1 MGGSIQLGK
10 LFGIPFKLHYSWFFI
25 FIFITVILSYAYYPE
40 VTDDSWSTAA
50 YWGLGVLTS
59 LLFFASVLIHELS
72 HSAVAIREGM
82 PVKSITLFFFGGVA
96 QITREATK
104 PTTEL
109 KMAIAGPLA
118 SIALAG
124 LYYGIF
130 WISSGF
136 NEYLAVVCWWLA
148 LINGV
153 LAVFNMIPG
162 FPLDGG
168 RVFRSIIWLVTGNYM
183 RATRIATMAG
193 RGVAYLFI
201 LGGIVLLFLP
211 QWLFNGIWFLFLG
224 FLLYSAATTSYRQ
237 AVLLDALKGFTAQDV
252 MTRDPP
258 LVPRNL
264 TIKELI
270 QRRFLPT
277 SSQFFLVVEGE
288 SVGGLLTLRRIKGI
302 PKEEWDII
310 TTGQAMTPVEK
321 LKAVPP
327 SDDALGVLQRMDEE
341 NLNEIAVAG
350 GGRFIGVVVREN
362 LIRFAQSLQGLRR

>member
-1 MGGSIQLGK
+1 MGRSIQLGK

-118 SIALAG
+118 SITLAG

-130 WISSGF
+130 WISNGF
-136 NEYLAVVCWWLA
+136 NVYLAELCRWLA

-211 QWLFNGIWFLFLG
+211 QWLFNGLWFLFLG
-224 FLLYSAATTSYRQ
+224 FLLYSAARTSYRQ

-258 LVPRNL
+258 LVPRDL
-264 TIKELI
+264 TIRELI

-321 LKAVPP
+321 LKAVRP

-341 NLNEIAVAG
+341 NLNEITVAG
-350 GGRFIGVVVREN
+350 GGRFIGVIVREN

>member
-1 MGGSIQLGK
+1 MGRSIQLGK

-118 SIALAG
+118 SITLAG

-136 NEYLAVVCWWLA
+136 NVYLAELCWWLA

-237 AVLLDALKGFTAQDV
+237 AVLLDALRGFTAQDV

-321 LKAVPP
+321 LKAVRP

>member
-1 MGGSIQLGK
+1 MGRSIQLGK
-10 LFGIPFKLHYSWFFI
+10 LFGIPFKLHYSWFLI

-40 VTDDSWSTAA
+40 VTDYSWSTAA

-59 LLFFASVLIHELS
+59 LLFFASVVIHELS
-72 HSAVAIREGM
+72 HSAVAIRGGM

-96 QITREATK
+96 QITKEATK
-104 PTTEL
+104 PITEL

-168 RVFRSIIWLVTGNYM
+168 RVFRSIVWLVTGNYM
-183 RATRIATMAG
+183 RATRIATLAG
-193 RGVAYLFI
+193 RGVAYSFI

-211 QWLFNGIWFLFLG
+211 QWLFNGLWFLFLG

-264 TIKELI
+264 TIRELI

-302 PKEEWDII
+302 PREEWDII

-321 LKAVPP
+321 LKVVRP

-350 GGRFIGVVVREN
+350 GGRVIGVVVREN

>member
-1 MGGSIQLGK
+1 MGRSIQLGK
-10 LFGIPFKLHYSWFFI
+10 LFGIPFKLHYSWFLI

-40 VTDDSWSTAA
+40 VTDDSWSTTA

-59 LLFFASVLIHELS
+59 ILFFASVLIHELS
-72 HSAVAIREGM
+72 HSAVAIRGGM

-168 RVFRSIIWLVTGNYM
+168 RVFRSIVWLVTGNYM

-193 RGVAYLFI
+193 RGVAYSFI

-211 QWLFNGIWFLFLG
+211 QWLFNGLWFLFLG

-237 AVLLDALKGFTAQDV
+237 AVLLDALRGFTAQDV

-264 TIKELI
+264 TIRELI

-302 PKEEWDII
+302 PREEWDII

-321 LKAVPP
+321 LKVVRP

-350 GGRFIGVVVREN
+350 GGRVIGVVVREN

>member
-1 MGGSIQLGK
+1 MGRSIQLGK
-10 LFGIPFKLHYSWFFI
+10 LFGIPFKLHYSWFLI

-59 LLFFASVLIHELS
+59 LLFFASVVIHELS
-72 HSAVAIREGM
+72 HSAVAIRGGM

-104 PTTEL
+104 PITEL

-168 RVFRSIIWLVTGNYM
+168 RVFRSIVWLVTGNYM

-211 QWLFNGIWFLFLG
+211 QWLFNGLWFLFLG
-224 FLLYSAATTSYRQ
+224 FLLHSAATTSYRQ
-237 AVLLDALKGFTAQDV
+237 AVLLDALRGFTAQDV
-252 MTRDPP
+252 MTKDPP

-264 TIKELI
+264 TIRELI

-321 LKAVPP
+321 LKVVRP

-350 GGRFIGVVVREN
+350 GGRVIGVIVREN
-362 LIRFAQSLQGLRR
+362 LIRFAQSIQGLRR

>member
-1 MGGSIQLGK
+1 MGRSIQLGK

-40 VTDDSWSTAA
+40 VADDSWSTAA

-82 PVKSITLFFFGGVA
+82 QVKSITLFFFGGVA

-118 SIALAG
+118 SITLAG

-130 WISSGF
+130 WISNGF
-136 NEYLAVVCWWLA
+136 NVYLAELCRWLA

-168 RVFRSIIWLVTGNYM
+168 RVFRSIIWLITGNYM

-258 LVPRNL
+258 LVPRDL
-264 TIKELI
+264 TIRELI

-277 SSQFFLVVEGE
+277 SNQFFLVVEGE

-321 LKAVPP
+321 LKAVRP

-350 GGRFIGVVVREN
+350 GGRVIGVIVREN

>member
-1 MGGSIQLGK
+1 MGRSIQLGK
-10 LFGIPFKLHYSWFFI
+10 LFGIPFKLHYSWFLI

-59 LLFFASVLIHELS
+59 LLFFASVVIHELS
-72 HSAVAIREGM
+72 HSAVAIRAGM

-118 SIALAG
+118 SITLAG

-168 RVFRSIIWLVTGNYM
+168 RVFRSIVWLVTGNYM

-211 QWLFNGIWFLFLG
+211 QWLFNGLWFLFLG

-237 AVLLDALKGFTAQDV
+237 AVLLDALRGFTAQDV

-264 TIKELI
+264 TIRELI

-288 SVGGLLTLRRIKGI
+288 NVGGLLTLRRIKGI

-321 LKAVPP
+321 LKVVRP

-350 GGRFIGVVVREN
+350 GGKVIGVVVREN

>member
-1 MGGSIQLGK
+1 MGRSIQLGK
-10 LFGIPFKLHYSWFFI
+10 LFGIPFKLHYSWFLI

-59 LLFFASVLIHELS
+59 LLFFASVVIHELS
-72 HSAVAIREGM
+72 HSAVAIRGGM

-104 PTTEL
+104 PITEL

-168 RVFRSIIWLVTGNYM
+168 RVFRSIVWLVTGNYM

-211 QWLFNGIWFLFLG
+211 QWLFNGLWFLFLG
-224 FLLYSAATTSYRQ
+224 FLLHSAATTSYRQ
-237 AVLLDALKGFTAQDV
+237 AVLLDALRGFTAQDV

-264 TIKELI
+264 TIRELI

-321 LKAVPP
+321 LKVVRP

-350 GGRFIGVVVREN
+350 GGRVIGVVVREN
-362 LIRFAQSLQGLRR
+362 LIRFAQSIQGLRR

>member
-1 MGGSIQLGK
+1 MGRSIQLGK

-40 VTDDSWSTAA
+40 VADDSWSTAA

-82 PVKSITLFFFGGVA
+82 SVKSITLFFFGGVA

-118 SIALAG
+118 SITLAG

-130 WISSGF
+130 WISNGF
-136 NEYLAVVCWWLA
+136 NVYLAELCRWLA
-148 LINGV
+148 LINAV

-168 RVFRSIIWLVTGNYM
+168 RVFRSIIWLITGNYM

-211 QWLFNGIWFLFLG
+211 QWLFNGLWFLFLG

-258 LVPRNL
+258 LVPRDL
-264 TIKELI
+264 TIRELI

-277 SSQFFLVVEGE
+277 SNQFFLVVEGE

-321 LKAVPP
+321 LKAVRP

-341 NLNEIAVAG
+341 NLNEITVAG
-350 GGRFIGVVVREN
+350 GGRFIGVIVREN

>member
-1 MGGSIQLGK
+1 MGRSIQLGK

-72 HSAVAIREGM
+72 HSAVAIKEGM

-118 SIALAG
+118 SITLAG

-130 WISSGF
+130 WISNGF
-136 NEYLAVVCWWLA
+136 NVYLAELCRWLA

-201 LGGIVLLFLP
+201 IGGIVLLFLP

-258 LVPRNL
+258 LVPRDL
-264 TIKELI
+264 TIRELI

>member
-1 MGGSIQLGK
+1 MGRSIQLGK
-10 LFGIPFKLHYSWFFI
+10 LFGIPFKLHYSWFLI

-40 VTDDSWSTAA
+40 VTNGSWSTAA

-59 LLFFASVLIHELS
+59 LLFFASVVVHELS
-72 HSAVAIREGM
+72 HSAVAIRGGM

-136 NEYLAVVCWWLA
+136 NEYLAVLCWWLA
-148 LINGV
+148 LINGM

-168 RVFRSIIWLVTGNYM
+168 RVFRSIVWLVTGNYM

-211 QWLFNGIWFLFLG
+211 EWRFNGLWFLFLG

-237 AVLLDALKGFTAQDV
+237 AVLLDALRGFTAQDV

-264 TIKELI
+264 TIRELI

-302 PKEEWDII
+302 PRDEWDI
-310 TTGQAMTPVEK
+310 TTVGQAMTPVEK
-321 LKAVPP
+321 LKVVRP
-327 SDDALGVLQRMDEE
+327 SDDALEVLQRMDEE
-341 NLNEIAVAG
+341 SLNEIAVAG
-350 GGRFIGVVVREN
+350 GGRVIGVVVRES

>member
-1 MGGSIQLGK
+1 MGRSIQLGK
-10 LFGIPFKLHYSWFFI
+10 LFGIPFKLHYSWFLI

-59 LLFFASVLIHELS
+59 ILFFASVLIHELS
-72 HSAVAIREGM
+72 HSAVAIRGGM

-96 QITREATK
+96 QITKEATK

-136 NEYLAVVCWWLA
+136 NEYLAVLCWWLA
-148 LINGV
+148 LINGM

-168 RVFRSIIWLVTGNYM
+168 RVFRSIVWLVTGNYM

-211 QWLFNGIWFLFLG
+211 EWRFNGLWFLFLG

-237 AVLLDALKGFTAQDV
+237 AVLLDALRGFTAQDV

-264 TIKELI
+264 TIRELI

-302 PKEEWDII
+302 PREEWDI
-310 TTGQAMTPVEK
+310 TTVGQVMTPVEK
-321 LKAVPP
+321 LKAVRP
-327 SDDALGVLQRMDEE
+327 SDDALEVLQRMDEE
-341 NLNEIAVAG
+341 NLNEITVAG
-350 GGRFIGVVVREN
+350 GGRVIGVVVREN
-362 LIRFAQSLQGLRR
+362 LIRFAQSLQGLRK

>member
-1 MGGSIQLGK
+1 MGRSIQLGK
-10 LFGIPFKLHYSWFFI
+10 IFGIPFKLHYSWFFI
-25 FIFITVILSYAYYPE
+25 FIFITFILSYAYYPE

-50 YWGLGVLTS
+50 YWILGVLTS

-82 PVKSITLFFFGGVA
+82 QVKSITLFFFGGVA
-96 QITREATK
+96 HITREATK

-130 WISSGF
+130 WISNGF

-148 LINGV
+148 WINGV

-168 RVFRSIIWLVTGNYM
+168 RVFRSIVWMVTGNYM

-193 RGVAYLFI
+193 RVVAYLFI
-201 LGGIVLLFLP
+201 LGGIGMLFLP
-211 QWLFNGIWFLFLG
+211 EWRFNGLWFLFLG
-224 FLLYSAATTSYRQ
+224 FLLHSAATTSYRQ
-237 AVLLDALKGFTAQDV
+237 AILLDALRGFTAQDV
-252 MTRDPP
+252 MTKDPP

-264 TIKELI
+264 TIRELV
-270 QRRFLPT
+270 QRRLLPT

-288 SVGGLLTLRRIKGI
+288 SVGGLLTLQRIKGI

-310 TTGQAMTPVEK
+310 TTGQAMIPVEK
-321 LKAVPP
+321 LKAVRP

-341 NLNEIAVAG
+341 NLNEITVTG
-350 GGRFIGVVVREN
+350 GGRVIGVIVREN